1 MSWTTTMAK
10 KDWTPEDRER
20 VALVREIQQDVRGL
34 IQFLEAKRCDRPS
47 GA

>member
-1 MSWTTTMAK
+1 MAK

-20 VALVREIQQDVRGL
+20 VIAMLREIQQEVREL
-34 IQFLEAKRCDRPS
+34 IEFLEAKRRERPS

>member
-1 MSWTTTMAK
+1 MAK

-20 VALVREIQQDVRGL
+20 AIALLREIRQDVRWL
-34 IQFLEAKRCDRPS
+34 IQLVEAKRRERPS